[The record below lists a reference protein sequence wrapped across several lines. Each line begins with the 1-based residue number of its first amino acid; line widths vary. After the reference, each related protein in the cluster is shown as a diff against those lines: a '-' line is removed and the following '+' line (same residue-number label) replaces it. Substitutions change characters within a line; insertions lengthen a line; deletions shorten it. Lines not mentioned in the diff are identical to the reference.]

1 MSSSA
6 ASAPGPGLSTHYRW
20 LIAAMLFLATTINYI
35 DRQILAIIKPILD
48 EEMHW
53 TNEQYGLTLTL
64 FQGAYAVSLLFFGW
78 VVDRYGAKLG
88 YQISIA
94 AWSVAAMAHALVSS
108 VAGFCVARVALG
120 LGEGGNYPAAIK
132 AVTLWFPKRERATA
146 TAIVNAGANVGAFA
160 APLIVPLV
168 ALSLGWHWA
177 FVFAGLAGLVWF
189 GVWHFAFD
197 LPGKIKSTNA
207 AELALIRSD
216 PVEAADEG
224 AKMSWLSL
232 LRYRQ
237 TWSFILAKSLT
248 DPVWWFFLIWLPDFF
263 KKTRHLDI
271 KNSGYMLATIYGLA
285 TVLSIFGSWMTG
297 ALLRAGW
304 SITRARKT
312 SMFVTA
318 LCVLPV
324 MGVKNVGDWPAV
336 VILGLAAAAHQAFSA
351 NLFTTVS
358 DMFPKRAVASIVGLG
373 GMAGSVVGMIFP
385 VLAGRL
391 LDVFTAKGNVT
402 AGYAI
407 LFTICGGAYV
417 AAFVLQHLFAP
428 KFEMVEIRPAAS
440 AAAG

>member
-1 MSSSA
+1 MSSPA
-6 ASAPGPGLSTHYRW
+6 VPAPGLAAPSSYRW
-20 LIAAMLFLATTINYI
+20 FIALLLFFATTINYI

-53 TNEQYGLTLTL
+53 SNEQYGLTLTL
-64 FQGAYAVSLLFFGW
+64 FQGAYAVSLLLFGW

-88 YQISIA
+88 YQISIV

-108 VAGFCVARVALG
+108 VAGFCGARVALG

-160 APLIVPLV
+160 APLLVPLV

-177 FVFAGLAGLVWF
+177 FIFAGLAGLVWF
-189 GVWHFAFD
+189 AVWHFAFD
-197 LPGKIKSTNA
+197 LPGRTQAANA
-207 AELALIRSD
+207 AEVALIRSD
-216 PVEAADEG
+216 PAEAADQG
-224 AKMSWLSL
+224 GKMSWLGL
-232 LRYRQ
+232 LGYRQ
-237 TWSFILAKSLT
+237 TWSFILAKALT

-297 ALLRAGW
+297 ALLKAGW

-324 MGVKNVGDWPAV
+324 MWVKNVGDWPAV

-358 DMFPKRAVASIVGLG
+358 DMFPQRAVASIVGLG
-373 GMAGSVVGMIFP
+373 GMAGSAVGMIFP
-385 VLAGRL
+385 VAAGRL
-391 LDVFTAKGNVT
+391 LDVFTARGNVT
-402 AGYAI
+402 AGYAL

-417 AAFVLQHLFAP
+417 AAFGLQHLFAP
-428 KFEMVEIRPAAS
+428 KFEMVAIKPAS
-440 AAAG
+440 AAAGG

>member
-1 MSSSA
+1 MVPSAVSTPGSS
-6 ASAPGPGLSTHYRW
+6 YRW
-20 LIAAMLFLATTINYI
+20 LVALMLFFATTVNYI

-64 FQGAYAVSLLFFGW
+64 FQGAYAVSLMVFGW
-78 VVDRYGAKLG
+78 IVDRYGAKPG
-88 YQISIA
+88 YQLSIV
-94 AWSVAAMAHALVSS
+94 AWSLAAMGHALVGS
-108 VAGFCVARVALG
+108 VGGFCVARVALG

-160 APLIVPLV
+160 APLLVPLV

-177 FVFAGLAGLVWF
+177 FIFAGLAGLVWF
-189 GVWHFAFD
+189 ALWHFMFD
-197 LPGKIKSTNA
+197 LPDKVPAVSA
-207 AELALIRSD
+207 SELAHIRSD
-216 PVEAADEG
+216 ADEPG
-224 AKMSWLSL
+224 AEESKMSWWSL
-232 LRYRQ
+232 LGYRQ
-237 TWSFILAKSLT
+237 TWSFILAKCLT

-271 KNSGYMLATIYGLA
+271 KSSGYMLATIYGLA

-297 ALLRAGW
+297 ALLKAGW
-304 SITRARKT
+304 SITRARKF

-324 MGVKNVGDWPAV
+324 MWVKDVGDWPAV

-385 VLAGRL
+385 VAAGRL
-391 LDVFTAKGNVT
+391 LDVFTAKGNVA

-428 KFEMVEIRPAAS
+428 RFVMVRLK
-440 AAAG
+440 